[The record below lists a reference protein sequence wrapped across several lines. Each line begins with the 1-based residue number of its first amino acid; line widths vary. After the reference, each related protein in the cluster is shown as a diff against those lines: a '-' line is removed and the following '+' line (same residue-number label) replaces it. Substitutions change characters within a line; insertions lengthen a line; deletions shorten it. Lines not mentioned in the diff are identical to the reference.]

1 MNSGET
7 RDIYSPFYPSSNG
20 RGIRSITTI
29 TGLNG
34 TYIRI
39 TVLYVSLTVHATKQ
53 QLSKVYQFIVVYC
66 CLFYISASMEPIVF
80 VVNTCHLSN
89 SSVNEQPHL

>member
-1 MNSGET
+1 LNPGET

-39 TVLYVSLTVHATKQ
+39 TVLYVSLTVSPTKE
-53 QLSKVYQFIVVYC
+53 QLAEVYQFIVVYFI
-66 CLFYISASMEPIVF
+66 LVLVLNQLY
-80 VVNTCHLSN
+80 L
-89 SSVNEQPHL
+89 L